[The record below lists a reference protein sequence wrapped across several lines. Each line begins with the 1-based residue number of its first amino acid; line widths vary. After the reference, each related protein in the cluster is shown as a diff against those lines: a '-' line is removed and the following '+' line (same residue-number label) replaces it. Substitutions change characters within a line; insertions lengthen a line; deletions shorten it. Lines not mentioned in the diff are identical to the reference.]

1 MQPSL
6 HLPER
11 TRRDLLGRPTVA
23 TNPVRHT
30 VGGFIHGLSCVFVG
44 HRWVEASRTARREN
58 GRRKIRFKCS
68 RCNMLAG
75 FTN

>member
-6 HLPER
+6 HLPNR
-11 TRRDLLGRPTVA
+11 TRRDLPGHLAGA
-23 TNPVRHT
+23 TPVRNA
-30 VGGFIHGLSCVFVG
+30 VGGFIHRLPCAFVG
-44 HRWVEASRTARREN
+44 HRWVEASRSARREN